1 MRPASAVSKLE
12 GFKMS
17 RFWRYFIWIA
27 LGSNLVWYLFGFT
40 WPYYWTLLA
49 CLLGPVAVCLITSRS
64 AGDVAN
70 CLCGSGHQDTFLQD
84 RLAGEIDKIRFLKRQ
99 GKFEKALA
107 VVNDVLDQAP
117 NFPEAL
123 YLKAHVLWEGY
134 KNPWAAESYFK
145 KVIELTEDREPI
157 HRWASSCL
165 LSPRINGRS

>member
-1 MRPASAVSKLE
+1 MRESSAVSKLE
-12 GFKMS
+12 RFKMS
-17 RFWRYFIWIA
+17 RLWRYFIWIA
-27 LGSNLVWYLFGFT
+27 LGSNLVWYLSGFT
-40 WPYYWTLLA
+40 WPYYWVVLTS
-49 CLLGPVAVCLITSRS
+49 LLGPLTVCLFRSRS
-64 AGDVAN
+64 AGAVAD
-70 CLCGSGHQDTFLQD
+70 CLCGSGRVDISGQD
-84 RLAGEIDKIRFLKRQ
+84 RLAREINQIRFLKRQ

-134 KNPWAAESYFK
+134 KNPWAAESYFR
-145 KVIELTEDREPI
+145 KVVELTEARDPV

>member
-1 MRPASAVSKLE
+1 
-12 GFKMS
+12 
-17 RFWRYFIWIA
+17 
-27 LGSNLVWYLFGFT
+27 
-40 WPYYWTLLA
+40 
-49 CLLGPVAVCLITSRS
+49 VA
-64 AGDVAN
+64 
-70 CLCGSGHQDTFLQD
+70 
-84 RLAGEIDKIRFLKRQ
+84 
-99 GKFEKALA
+99 
-107 VVNDVLDQAP
+107 NDVLDQAP